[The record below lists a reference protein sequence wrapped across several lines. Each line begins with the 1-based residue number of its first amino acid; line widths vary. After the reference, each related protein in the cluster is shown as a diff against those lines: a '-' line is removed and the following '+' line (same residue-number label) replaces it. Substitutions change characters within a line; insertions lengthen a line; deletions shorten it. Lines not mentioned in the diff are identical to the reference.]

1 MRALKSTQSITILM
15 LTYLLFLYP
24 SILKAQYK
32 ATSKGVVIFDVIV
45 RDTTILN
52 GFYIQFEMCKD
63 DVNTDY
69 TSHKDFYKF
78 EIKNKETRIT
88 LPLSN
93 TINYGK
99 IKPHYFDQFKREK
112 FIENGSPIYI
122 FEQGDHIK
130 LFVTKTKLLFEGGKS
145 EKYNCIQSINSTPIY
160 DRSQLNSLTAQRTS
174 DKMFEVLKIQQDS
187 IFNTKKTTL
196 YQYRSRINPE
206 IYNLMLADC
215 QAYYYSQLLNIF
227 SVVPNRTKED
237 NNLLRKNYYA
247 WFGYLNLL
255 GLDQKTLVRS
265 YRICDFLYK
274 KAKFEI
280 FFYRSLKSNTKTP
293 NFTFEDLYKSI
304 LEKHNGIIRDKTILL
319 AFNTNMVYKN
329 GKTFLETA
337 YKIMGNNTFR
347 VSIERL
353 INNYSGS
360 VYNYELMDQ
369 YGKSRKLSEFRGKLL
384 VLDFWFTGCLPCL
397 QLAKELKPIVRSY
410 QENKNI
416 EFISISVDKN
426 KEMWLKS
433 VREETYSHRDQANLF
448 TNELG
453 EQHPIIKNYNIPGYP
468 VLFLISKTGE
478 IITTALPRP
487 VAGKPES
494 IKEFKNL
501 LVKYL

>member
-1 MRALKSTQSITILM
+1 MKHLKSRTILM
-15 LTYLLFLYP
+15 LTSLLFLHP
-24 SILKAQYK
+24 LLKAQHNTTPK
-32 ATSKGVVIFDVIV
+32 HFVVFDIIV
-45 RDTTILN
+45 QDTTILN
-52 GFYIQFEMCKD
+52 SLYIQFEMCKD

-69 TSHKDFYKF
+69 TSQKDFYKF
-78 EIKNKETRIT
+78 VIKKKVTRIT
-88 LPLSN
+88 LPLTS

-99 IKPHYFDQFKREK
+99 IKPYYFDQLKREK
-112 FIENGSPIYI
+112 FIENGPPIYI

-130 LFVTKTKLLFEGGKS
+130 LFVTKTKLFFEGEKS

-160 DRSQLNSLTAQRTS
+160 DRSQLNSLIAQRKY
-174 DKMFEVLKIQQDS
+174 DKMFKVLKTQQDS
-187 IFNTKKTTL
+187 IFNTKKTAL
-196 YQYRSRINPE
+196 YEYRLRINPE
-206 IYNLMLADC
+206 IYNLILADC

-237 NNLLRKNYYA
+237 NNLLRKNYYS
-247 WFGYLNLL
+247 WFGHLNLL

-280 FFYRSLKSNTKTP
+280 SFYKSHKPNTETLS
-293 NFTFEDLYKSI
+293 FTFEELYKSI
-304 LEKHNGIIRDKTILL
+304 LEKHNGIIRDKAILL

-329 GKTFLETA
+329 GKSFLETA
-337 YKIMGNNTFR
+337 YKKMGDNTFR
-347 VSIERL
+347 TSIERL

-360 VYNYELMDQ
+360 VYNYELLDQ

-397 QLAKELKPIVRSY
+397 QLAKELKPIIRSY
-410 QENKNI
+410 EENKNI

-426 KEMWLKS
+426 KELWLKS
-433 VREETYSHRDQANLF
+433 VKEEAYSHRDQINLF

-494 IKEFKNL
+494 IEEFKNL
-501 LVKYL
+501 ITKYL